1 MAKFQCLRTLVAEL
15 SSLENRLFLANVT
28 MPSLF
33 HRRHE
38 QLKPDIPSEI
48 NSRSPCCGTTRA
60 KTLTLMLM
68 IRSNRHGAMARSS
81 KSLLGLSHV
90 HTNSSRLTHLLI
102 TRSQGLRGIIWY
114 TRGTHVMN
122 KNCYCQAFLVIGTHS
137 ARSRDSF
144 DTDAVEPVIGRD
156 KSLGA

>member
-28 MPSLF
+28 MSSLF

-48 NSRSPCCGTTRA
+48 NSRSSCCGTTRA

-68 IRSNRHGAMARSS
+68 IRSS

-102 TRSQGLRGIIWY
+102 TRSQGSRGIIWY

-144 DTDAVEPVIGRD
+144 DTDAVEPMIGRD

>member
-33 HRRHE
+33 HRRHQ

-48 NSRSPCCGTTRA
+48 NSRSSCCGTTRA

-81 KSLLGLSHV
+81 KSLLGPSHV
-90 HTNSSRLTHLLI
+90 DTNYSRLTHLLI
-102 TRSQGLRGIIWY
+102 TRSQGSRGIIWY
-114 TRGTHVMN
+114 TRGTHVIN